1 MTTRVFEVFRLK
13 VWRPCNIN
21 ADLLLIFVSEAK
33 SPTGIIPYPERKAPA
48 SIRSDRGEV
57 SIENKINRPMLRYPR
72 MIYSA

>member
-13 VWRPCNIN
+13 VWRPCNI
-21 ADLLLIFVSEAK
+21 AGLLLIFVSEAK

-57 SIENKINRPMLRYPR
+57 SIENRINRPMLRYPR